1 MRRVG
6 GGDAPDADD
15 STLETAA
22 KTLVMRFTVVE
33 ADQTISFVAPPTA
46 LAILVACCARDPQSI
61 DALLTTVECE
71 DRQLVAY
78 VRSGLAVFDEH
89 NAYGEYEHI
98 HTSLRAD
105 PRLFQP
111 VFRVVDD
118 TTRAASLQPY
128 QWGVVVF
135 NITKKRIIQVQN
147 TYAEVRREGHIPTFP
162 EESADGRQRV
172 YRLPA
177 QWRIVP

>member
-1 MRRVG
+1 M
-6 GGDAPDADD
+6 
-15 STLETAA
+15 
-22 KTLVMRFTVVE
+22 MRFTVVE
-33 ADQTISFVAPPTA
+33 AAQAISFVAPPTA
-46 LAILVACCARDPQSI
+46 LAILVSCCARDPKTI
-61 DALLTTVECE
+61 EALLTSVERE
-71 DRQLVAY
+71 DGRLVAH

-89 NAYGEYEHI
+89 NAYGNFQHV
-98 HTSLRAD
+98 HNALRAD

-111 VFRVVDD
+111 VFRVVDEV
-118 TTRAASLQPY
+118 TRAASLQPY

-135 NITKKRIIQVQN
+135 NVARKRIIQVQN
-147 TYAEVRREGHIPTFP
+147 TYAEVRREGHVPTFP